1 MEKKNSYQVFMEEAP
16 EVAAAFNG
24 LIASIHLPNGLDEKT
39 MQLIYI
45 GIKASQENAQAV
57 CAHVSM
63 AKQAGATREE
73 IKNTILMT
81 LTVSGVSGV
90 LSCLQPALEAYESGE
105 RENIKMRGMRK

>member
-16 EVAAAFNG
+16 EAAVAFNG
-24 LIASIHLPNGLDEKT
+24 LIQSLAMPGSLDQKT

-45 GIKASQENAQAV
+45 GIKASQGNAEAV
-57 CAHVSM
+57 CAHVPM

-73 IKNTILMT
+73 IKNTILLT

-90 LSCLQPALEAYESGE
+90 LDCLEPALSAHESC
-105 RENIKMRGMRK
+105 

>member
-16 EVAAAFNG
+16 EAAAAFNG
-24 LIASIHLPNGLDEKT
+24 LIVAMTMPNGLDQKT

-45 GIKASQENAQAV
+45 GIKASQGNADAIR
-57 CAHVSM
+57 AHVPM
-63 AKQAGATREE
+63 AKQAGATRDE

-90 LSCLQPALEAYESGE
+90 LSCLQPALEAYESSE
-105 RENIKMRGMRK
+105 RENI